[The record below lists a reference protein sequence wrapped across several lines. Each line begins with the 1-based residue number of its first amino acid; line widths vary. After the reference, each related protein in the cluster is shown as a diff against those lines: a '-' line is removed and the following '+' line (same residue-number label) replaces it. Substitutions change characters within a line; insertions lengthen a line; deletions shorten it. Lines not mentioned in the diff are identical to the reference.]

1 MTIRLPCHLIKRGG
15 KYRVPYRDRTAAL
28 AASSDPHCTV
38 SGYTSLIPN
47 KLPAQAGGQVA
58 FINLNHARTLKKP
71 TVVILVGWLLAG
83 TGSLAWNLYDDYVQQ
98 EKAAFQTARTLVAQ
112 IEHTRAWLAGHRNGV
127 YLPLDDIPAPFL
139 PKDPEQVQRTTSGLR
154 LARINPGYVLHELSG
169 RTTGPGTATIRLIR
183 LPPGGTNRTPGTD
196 PMLDRLAAEKREV
209 GAFLSS
215 EGTSC
220 FRYLAPLTAGHR
232 CLTCHADSGYRKG
245 DLLGA
250 VAITIT
256 GRHPVLSRPMIVSHL
271 AAMVIGSLIIL
282 LFHARVDSGHRRLL
296 ALNRDLEQE
305 VLERREA
312 ERSLQAAR
320 DQLEEQVEQRTSA
333 LTATN
338 RELQRK
344 IHERERIEEAL
355 TTIYGEF
362 YQLFNSAPDG
372 MVVIDRHFQI
382 LRVNR
387 AFTRL
392 CGCSTNELMG
402 QKCFDVFSGSTCHTP
417 DCPLVRILKKEKRVE
432 VEATKTLGSGRT
444 IPCIVTA
451 TPFREPDGSLIGAI
465 MVITDVSQL
474 KQAEQALARTTRE
487 LQENNQAL
495 KDFAHSI
502 SHDLKEP
509 LMLIQAFCRRLEKK
523 VGDSTSCS
531 RYIQII
537 DGAAGRMEEM
547 VNGLLLYAKFSSRS
561 EQFEPVNLTE
571 ILDTVLD
578 DLALRIEQTGAR
590 IEAEPLPVIEA
601 APLQIRQLLQ
611 NLISNSLK
619 YHRQGVRPEITICWS
634 REETEGGRTEFVR
647 LMIRDNGI
655 GFASE
660 SRERIFDFC
669 ERLQTGDHPVEGSG
683 IGLAICRRIVLRHG
697 GTIEANS
704 IPGQGAEFTVRLPAR
719 HCSETEKPP
728 GAEPGPAS
736 SHDQRSS

>member
-1 MTIRLPCHLIKRGG
+1 M
-15 KYRVPYRDRTAAL
+15 
-28 AASSDPHCTV
+28 
-38 SGYTSLIPN
+38 N
-47 KLPAQAGGQVA
+47 
-58 FINLNHARTLKKP
+58 KP
-71 TVVILVGWLLAG
+71 TVVILVAWLLAG
-83 TGSLAWNLYDDYVQQ
+83 TGSLAWNLYDDYLQQ

-112 IEHTRAWLAGHRNGV
+112 IEHTRSWLAGHKSGV
-127 YLPLDDIPAPFL
+127 YLPLTDIPTPFL
-139 PKDPEQVQRTTSGLR
+139 PADPAQIQQTTSGLR
-154 LARINPGYVLHELSG
+154 LARINPGYILHELSG
-169 RTTGPGTATIRLIR
+169 QATGPDTTTIRLVR
-183 LPPGGTNRTPGTD
+183 LPPGNIHHIPGND
-196 PMLDRLAAEKREV
+196 SLLARLAAGRQEV
-209 GAFLSS
+209 GEFFSL
-215 EGTSC
+215 EGKSF
-220 FRYLAPLTAGHR
+220 FRYLAPLPAGPH
-232 CLTCHADSGYRKG
+232 CLTCHAGAGYRQG

-250 VAITIT
+250 IAITIDGT
-256 GRHPVLSRPMIVSHL
+256 PPALSRPLIISHL
-271 AAMVIGSLIIL
+271 AAMFIGSLLIL
-282 LFHARVDSGHRRLL
+282 LFRTRLDSGHRRLL
-296 ALNRDLEQE
+296 ALNRELQQE
-305 VLERREA
+305 IRERRDA
-312 ERSLQAAR
+312 ECSLQAAR
-320 DQLEEQVEQRTSA
+320 DQLEEQVKQRTSA

-372 MVVIDRHFQI
+372 MVVIDRQFQI

-392 CGCSTNELMG
+392 SGRSTNELMG

-417 DCPLVRILKKEKRVE
+417 ACPLVRILQREQRVE
-432 VEATKTLGSGRT
+432 VEATKTLGSGRS

-474 KQAEQALARTTRE
+474 KQAEEALARTTRE

-509 LMLIQAFCRRLEKK
+509 LMLIQAFCRRLKKK
-523 VGDSTSCS
+523 VRDSPSCS

-561 EQFEPVNLTE
+561 EQFVRVDLSE

-590 IEAEPLPVIEA
+590 IEAEQLPVIEA

-619 YHRQGVRPEITICWS
+619 YHRRDVRPEITIRWT
-634 REETEGGRTEFVR
+634 REKTGPDRTEFIR
-647 LMIRDNGI
+647 LVIRDNGI
-655 GFASE
+655 GFARE

-669 ERLQTGDHPVEGSG
+669 ERLQTGDHAVEGSG

-704 IPGQGAEFTVRLPAR
+704 IVGQGAEFTVRLPAR
-719 HCSETEKPP
+719 HCSDTEEPSRP
-728 GAEPGPAS
+728 GDRAPRQP
-736 SHDQRSS
+736 